1 MRKTLSL
8 VISVIMVV
16 SLLSVGVFAAEGT
29 AINNADD
36 FKNMAA
42 DGVYYLA
49 ADITVDTTYETDF
62 VGTLDGNG
70 KTVTVS
76 VPMFKQMNGTVK
88 NLTVVGSVTVSEGNV
103 GAVAN
108 QAANATFENIVNKA
122 NVTNTMTAGDA
133 CVGGICGKNNNKGP
147 NKFISCINEGAITGP
162 EATGGICGEA
172 QNLDATFEN
181 CYNKG
186 NITSVDTGSGVA
198 AAGIIGYNG
207 TNAIII
213 KNCTNDGDITS
224 AFRAGGISGDAR
236 KCATVENCVNNG
248 AVKGGDVAGGIVA
261 YAGDKNLE
269 SGLTVTNCINNGD
282 VTGTNKVG
290 GIVGYAYGTNG
301 NAAKSAT
308 VSGCIN
314 NGTITIDAYMNKGA
328 LADSFA
334 SEFIAY
340 TNSTCTIIKNCI
352 GTGAINTT
360 GDASMTHI
368 VIVGLS
374 NADVTQYTA
383 ENLYIA
389 DNGAVTHFSW
399 TATADNAASIVEFS
413 AVDGKDLEG
422 SATVKAVTRGT
433 LGADLIAKANTAIG
447 AGTYEI
453 KDGKAVFASLKV
465 GSSLVETPDPVTPG
479 TDPVVPGTDPVTPPT
494 TEPDSPV
501 TGDNAYIVVVA
512 LAVVAVVGS
521 ACFFT
526 GKKVTE

>member
-8 VISVIMVV
+8 VISFIMVV

-269 SGLTVTNCINNGD
+269 SGLTVTNCINNG
-282 VTGTNKVG
+282 
-290 GIVGYAYGTNG
+290 
-301 NAAKSAT
+301 
-308 VSGCIN
+308 
-314 NGTITIDAYMNKGA
+314 TITIDAYMNKGA

-399 TATADNAASIVEFS
+399 TANADNAASVIEFS

-479 TDPVVPGTDPVTPPT
+479 TDPVTPGTDPVTPPT

-521 ACFFT
+521 ACFFA